1 MKLLLSVMF
10 TMSVLYSQMTF
21 ANYTQT
27 KYPIVL
33 VHGIFGFDDIVG
45 IDYFYGIPQALTS
58 DGAQVFVASVSAAN
72 SSQLRGE
79 QLLVQVEYILALT
92 GAEKVNLFG
101 HSQGAQTVRYVASVK
116 PELVASVTSIGG
128 VNWGSKVA
136 DIVRNTVPEGSF
148 TEAFADTLANGLAA
162 IISFFSGQT
171 MQPQDA
177 LAALEVLTTSGTL
190 SFNQRYPEG
199 VPNHYCGEGEMLASN
214 GVMYFSWSGSKGLT
228 NILDPLDGAI
238 SLLSLAF
245 SEPSDGLV
253 SSCSSHLG
261 LVIKDNYKMNHLD
274 EINHSFGIHHLFET
288 DPVTVYRRHANRL
301 KNIGL

>member
-1 MKLLLSVMF
+1 MKLLLPLMLAISVF
-10 TMSVLYSQMTF
+10 YSQMAH
-21 ANYTQT
+21 ANYTKT

-72 SSQLRGE
+72 SSELRGE
-79 QLLVQVEYILALT
+79 QLLAQVEYILALT
-92 GAEKVNLFG
+92 GAEKVNVFG

-148 TEAFADTLANGLAA
+148 TEAFAETLANSFAA
-162 IISFFSGQT
+162 IISFFSGQG
-171 MQPQDA
+171 MHPQDA

-190 SFNQRYPEG
+190 SFNQKYPEG
-199 VPNHYCGEGEMLASN
+199 LPSHYCGEEEMLASN

-238 SLLSLAF
+238 GLLSLAF
-245 SEPSDGLV
+245 NEPSDGLV

-274 EINHSFGIHHLFET
+274 EINHSFGFHHLFET

-301 KNIGL
+301 KNLGL

>member
-10 TMSVLYSQMTF
+10 TMSLLYSHMTF

-148 TEAFADTLANGLAA
+148 TEAFADTLANGFAA

>member
-1 MKLLLSVMF
+1 MKLLLSVML
-10 TMSVLYSQMTF
+10 TMSVLYSHMTF

-148 TEAFADTLANGLAA
+148 TEAFADTLANGFAA